1 MRWACASTGWG
12 GGEAAVARPLTS
24 GEAALARSVF
34 GEAVAL
40 DAVRVHGGGFG
51 RFAVTVGAHLFL
63 PPHLAQ
69 ADLSAANVGA
79 QALLIHELVHVWQFQ
94 TRPLWTL
101 ASWAATAIRGGYG
114 PGLPGYR
121 YALPPPPFGRLNL
134 EQQASVVEH
143 AFLLARGVRS
153 AAMASGAHRHDLAS
167 STPFPFEA

>member
-12 GGEAAVARPLTS
+12 GAEAAVARPLTP

-34 GEAVAL
+34 GAAVRL
-40 DAVRVHGGGFG
+40 DPVRVHGGGFG

-69 ADLSAANVGA
+69 ADFCAADVGA

-101 ASWAATAIRGGYG
+101 ASWAATAIGGGYG

-121 YALPPPPFGRLNL
+121 YTLPLPPFGRLNL

-143 AFLLARGVRS
+143 AFLLGRGVRS
-153 AAMASGAHRHDLAS
+153 AAMAPGARLHDLAS
-167 STPFPFEA
+167 STPFRFES